1 VTIAQTRHFWAA
13 PFEIGDEFGGLGYP
27 SPMPEDA
34 KTILLK
40 FRDKHIGKRAKVGGN
55 TTIAIIAT
63 DAVLTKAAAKRLA
76 ISAHDGFVR
85 AIWPT
90 HTPADGDLVFA
101 LATGKSGIELA
112 PNDAIDLYAAAGATM
127 ARAISRGVFAATPAD
142 GDLFPVWSSR

>member
-1 VTIAQTRHFWAA
+1 
-13 PFEIGDEFGGLGYP
+13 
-27 SPMPEDA
+27 
-34 KTILLK
+34 
-40 FRDKHIGKRAKVGGN
+40 
-55 TTIAIIAT
+55 
-63 DAVLTKAAAKRLA
+63 VLTKAAAKRLA

-112 PNDAIDLYAAAGATM
+112 PNDAIELYAAAGATM